1 MADIKPRD
9 RWDKLAILLDPLGK
23 ILTAMVVVFLGYFGN
38 KALEADQRRRAYVE
52 LLSRREEADNN
63 LRKDMFA
70 KVIDQFV
77 TPGNK
82 DLESRILNLQLLAY
96 NFHESIDLGPLLKQ
110 IYTQSVEDTHATSR
124 QRKRLQNLAQEIV
137 SRELGSLR
145 EASCTKEGEVR
156 FDDLESSAN
165 QVRPKFLSTVCAER
179 RGLPA
184 RRFVADVM
192 SNPQVT
198 SLRQQTEVDVVLRV
212 WSGVSRQ
219 RSIPL
224 GQGAKASDEPDDR
237 MEFTVSPF
245 DFPMIDNVRLGGAGG
260 RVSIVMSRVDD
271 GGVTLTLVY
280 FPDSRTSLRDKPFQ
294 DEVLKALDDA
304 STPR

>member
-1 MADIKPRD
+1 MPQSKERD
-9 RWDKLAILLDPLGK
+9 RWDKVEILFDPLGK
-23 ILTAMVVVFLGYFGN
+23 ILTALVVVLLGYFGN
-38 KALEADQRRRAYVE
+38 QALQADQKRRAYIE

-77 TPGNK
+77 TPGNR

-110 IYTQSVEDTHATSR
+110 VYAQSWKDAHATPQ

-145 EASCTKEGEVR
+145 EAACTKEGEVR
-156 FDDLESSAN
+156 FDDLEKAIN
-165 QVRPKFLSTVCAER
+165 QVRPKFLATECEQK

-192 SNPQVT
+192 SNPEAID
-198 SLRQQTEVDVVLRV
+198 LRKQTEVDVVLRV
-212 WSGVSRQ
+212 WSSVTRE
-219 RSIPL
+219 
-224 GQGAKASDEPDDR
+224 EPDDR
-237 MEFTVSPF
+237 LEFTVSPF
-245 DFPMIDNVRLGGAGG
+245 DFPMIDNVRLGGPGG

-280 FPDSRTSLRDKPFQ
+280 FPDSRTSLRDKPFH
-294 DEVLKALDDA
+294 DEVLKTLEEA
-304 STPR
+304 STSR